1 MMIPVNEII
10 FYICAAALVVSS
22 LCVILNRN
30 PVQSALSLVVCFLAA
45 AILWML
51 MQAEFLS
58 LVLIFVYVG
67 AVMTLFLFV
76 VMMLNIDQAKKDKQ
90 FARVLP
96 LGIVLLIVLFGCFV
110 YSLIGKNLPAFLQQL
125 PTFPEGTNN
134 TVNLGMILYTDYLLP
149 LEITAVVL
157 LVAMLAAI
165 AVAFQGPRTNAKTQL
180 VSKQLDAKKA
190 DRLRIISMK
199 SEKK

>member
-1 MMIPVNEII
+1 MIPVTEVI
-10 FYICAAALVVSS
+10 FYICAAALVVSAF
-22 LCVILNRN
+22 CVILNRN

-45 AILWML
+45 AVLWML
-51 MQAEFLS
+51 LQAEFLS

-76 VMMLNIDQAKKDKQ
+76 VMMLNITQVEKDKQ
-90 FARVLP
+90 FSRVLP
-96 LGIVLLIVLFGCFV
+96 LGVFLLLVLFACFV
-110 YSLIGKNLPAFLQQL
+110 YTLTGKDLAPFLHHLPS
-125 PTFPEGTNN
+125 FPSGTNN
-134 TVNLGMILYTDYLLP
+134 TVNLGMMLYTNYLLP

-165 AVAFQGPRTNAKTQL
+165 AIAFRGPRPNAKTQI
-180 VSKQLDAKKA
+180 VSKQLDANKA
-190 DRLRIISMK
+190 DRLKIIPMK